1 MNTENH
7 SEGSKPKATFEEVE
21 AGESRSTNLSEIW
34 IRRPVMT
41 TLVMTA
47 ILIFGVLAFSKLPVS
62 DLPTIDYPTITVS
75 ASLPGASPEVMATS
89 VATPL
94 EQRFSTIAG
103 IDNITSSSSQGSTN
117 ITIQFALDRDIDKA
131 AADIQ
136 SGISRALRQL
146 PQGINPPSYNKANA
160 ADAPI
165 LMFSLNSDVLS
176 RTELNEYAETF
187 VGQRLSTVN
196 GVAQVQVYGSAKYAV
211 RVQLDPGALAQ
222 RGIGI
227 DEVQSAINTG
237 NSNSPAGIL
246 MGPNQAFTLQAS
258 GQLKNAAEF
267 RDLVVAYRNGMPV
280 KLGDLGNVYDGL
292 QNTRGLSE
300 INGRSNISL
309 AIIRQP
315 GANTVATANGVL
327 EEMELLKHQ
336 MPPSVQVET
345 FYNRAESIQ
354 HSVWDV
360 EFTLALTVMLVVMV
374 IFLFLRNVRAT
385 IIPSLALP
393 FSIIGTCIVM
403 YALDFSLDNLS
414 LMALTLAVGFV
425 VDDAIVMLENI
436 VRHMEMGKDAF
447 HAALEGSREISF
459 TILSMTLS
467 LVAVFIPLLFM
478 PGLVGRLFR
487 EFAVTIGVAILVSGF
502 VSLTLTPMLA
512 ARFLKGGE
520 GHGAAEGKWRSIE
533 RVYQATEQGYVRSLN
548 WVMRHRPL
556 TMLFSAL
563 MLVATVAMFIIIPK
577 GFIPSEDTGRLMG
590 TVEGPE
596 GIGFDALS
604 AKMREVGAILQ
615 ESPYV
620 KFTMVSVGGGPGGAA
635 NSGRVTLTLVDRK
648 ERPHV
653 DQLMREFG
661 QLTAHVPG
669 VQVFFR
675 NPPPINIGGRRGNS
689 AYSVSLQGADI
700 AELYTA
706 ARVLDQRMREMPEL
720 ENISSDLMV
729 GNPQVAVTIDRD
741 RASALGVTASQIENA
756 LYNAYGQRQV
766 STIYTQTNQYEVILE
781 LLPEYQR
788 DPASLSQLFI
798 RSNTGNLVPLGAVAT
813 FTKGVGPQSVQ
824 HNGQQPAVTIS
835 FNTRAGVALGTAVDA
850 VQEEAARLLPA
861 SVTAVLSG
869 DTQAFAEAQAGLLA
883 LLIVAI
889 FVIYVVLGILYE
901 SFVHPLTILSGL
913 PFAAVGALATL
924 MIFGKDLSVYAYVG
938 VIMLIGLVKK
948 NAIMMI
954 DFAIEAERE
963 GHMDATAAI
972 LEAARVRFRPIMM
985 TTMAAL
991 MGTLPIAIGFGTGG
1005 ESRQPLGLAVVGGLA
1020 FSQLITLYVTPVV
1033 YTYLDVLNK
1042 GHGEKVAEAASDI
1055 VSAPGFEPLPAPGG
1069 AGGN

>member
-1 MNTENH
+1 MSDERQQQKETGEPVEGMNI
-7 SEGSKPKATFEEVE
+7 
-21 AGESRSTNLSEIW
+21 SEIW
-34 IRRPVMT
+34 IKRPVMT
-41 TLVMTA
+41 TLVMSA
-47 ILIFGVLAFSKLPVS
+47 ILIFGVLAYQRLPVS

-75 ASLPGASPEVMATS
+75 ANLPGASPEVMATS

-94 EQRFSTIAG
+94 EQQFATISG

-117 ITIQFALDRDIDKA
+117 VTIQFNLDRDIDKA

-136 SGISRALRQL
+136 SGISKSLRQL

-165 LMFSLNSDVLS
+165 MMYSLNSDVLS

-187 VGQRLSTVN
+187 IAQRLSTIT
-196 GVAQVQVYGSAKYAV
+196 GVAQVQVFGSAKYAV
-211 RVQLDPGALAQ
+211 RVQLDPSALAQ

-227 DEVQSAINTG
+227 DEVQSAINSG
-237 NSNSPAGIL
+237 NSNSPAGVL
-246 MGPNQAFTLQAS
+246 MGPNQSFTLQAT
-258 GQLKNAAEF
+258 GQLKNASEF
-267 RDLVVAYRNGMPV
+267 RALVVAYRNGTPV
-280 KLGDLGNVYDGL
+280 RLGDLGNVFDGL
-292 QNTRGLSE
+292 QNMRGMSE
-300 INGRSNISL
+300 LNGRSNISL

-315 GANTVATANGVL
+315 GANTVGTAKGVDAA
-327 EEMELLKHQ
+327 MQELLPQ
-336 MPPSVQVET
+336 LPPSVQVET
-345 FYNRAESIQ
+345 IFNRAESIE

-360 EFTLALTVMLVVMV
+360 QFTLLLTVALVVMV
-374 IFLFLRNVRAT
+374 IFLFLRNMRAT

-403 YALDFSLDNLS
+403 YALGYSLNNLT

-436 VRHMEMGKDAF
+436 VRHMEMGKGPVQ
-447 HAALEGSREISF
+447 AALDGSREISF

-512 ARFLKGGE
+512 AKFLKGGE
-520 GHGAAEGKWRSIE
+520 GHADTQGKWRSVE
-533 RVYQATEQGYVRSLN
+533 RLYQGTENLYVRSLN
-548 WVMRHRPL
+548 WVMQHRPL
-556 TMLFSAL
+556 TMVFSAL
-563 MLVATVAMFIIIPK
+563 TLAATVGLFIIIPK
-577 GFIPSEDTGRLMG
+577 GFLPSEDTGRLQG
-590 TVEGPE
+590 SVEGPE
-596 GIGFDALS
+596 GIGYDAL
-604 AKMREVGAILQ
+604 ALKVREVGAILTNN
-615 ESPYV
+615 PNV
-620 KFTMVSVGGGPGGAA
+620 KFALMSIGGGGGGGS
-635 NSGRVTLTLVDRK
+635 NSGRIQLTLVDREQRK
-648 ERPHV
+648 HV
-653 DQLMREFG
+653 DEVMRE
-661 QLTAHVPG
+661 LTRATSGVPG

-706 ARVLDQRMREMPEL
+706 ARALDVRMRELPGL
-720 ENISSDLMV
+720 ENVSSDLQV
-729 GNPQVAVTIDRD
+729 GNPQVSVTIDRE

-756 LYNAYGQRQV
+756 MYNAYGQRQV
-766 STIYTQTNQYEVILE
+766 STIYTQVNQYQVILE
-781 LLPEYQR
+781 LLPEFQR

-798 RSNTGNLVPLGAVAT
+798 RSNTGNQVPLGAVAT

-824 HNGQQPAVTIS
+824 HNGQQPAVSIS
-835 FNTRAGVALGTAVDA
+835 FNTRPNVALGDA
-850 VQEEAARLLPA
+850 VAAVQQEAAAVLPTG
-861 SVTAVLSG
+861 VTAVLSG
-869 DTQAFAEAQAGLLA
+869 DTQAFAQAQSGLLA
-883 LLIVAI
+883 LLVVAI

-901 SFVHPLTILSGL
+901 SFIHPLTILSGL

-954 DFAIEAERE
+954 DFAIEAERKE
-963 GHMDATAAI
+963 GMNPTDAI
-972 LEAARVRFRPIMM
+972 LEAARVRFRPITM

-991 MGTLPIAIGFGTGG
+991 MGTLPIAIGYGAGA

-1033 YTYLDVLNK
+1033 YTYLDAMVK
-1042 GHGEKVAEAASDI
+1042 RREARRKRATSG
-1055 VSAPGFEPLPAPGG
+1055 SLEPATVTGD
-1069 AGGN
+1069 